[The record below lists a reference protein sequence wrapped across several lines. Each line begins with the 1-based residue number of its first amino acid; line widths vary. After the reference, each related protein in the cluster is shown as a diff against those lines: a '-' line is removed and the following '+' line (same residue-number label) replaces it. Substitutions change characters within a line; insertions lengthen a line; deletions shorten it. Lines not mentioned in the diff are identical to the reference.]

1 MALAESL
8 VLGTTVAVTAAGLI
22 GYRILKKRRTQLLLG
37 SGTPET
43 VAAPSTTD
51 ARTIMMIAVSVL
63 VLCSSLFIILS
74 KGYDLESQKWA
85 FGVVGTIVGF
95 WLRPEK

>member
-8 VLGTTVAVTAAGLI
+8 ILGTVLLTAAGLI
-22 GYRILKKRRTQLLLG
+22 GYRIRRREKPQLLLG
-37 SGTPET
+37 GGTREATAARKAIDAKT
-43 VAAPSTTD
+43 V
-51 ARTIMMIAVSVL
+51 MMIVVSVL

-74 KGYDLESQKWA
+74 KGYDAASQKWA

-95 WLRPEK
+95 WFRPEK